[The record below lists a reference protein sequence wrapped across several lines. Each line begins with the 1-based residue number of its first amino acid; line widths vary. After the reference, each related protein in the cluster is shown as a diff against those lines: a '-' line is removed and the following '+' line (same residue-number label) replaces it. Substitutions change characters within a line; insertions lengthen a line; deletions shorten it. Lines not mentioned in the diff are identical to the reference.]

1 LNFETHYQF
10 PLTIIESGYGS
21 YPCVRFREPLF
32 LEDMKMRKEAEDLL
46 RRFAEGFRVFGR
58 QRGWPLTVD
67 AVPLAGLIRL
77 AGSLNRKGSAPR
89 PVRFHDGG
97 ER

>member
-1 LNFETHYQF
+1 
-10 PLTIIESGYGS
+10 
-21 YPCVRFREPLF
+21 
-32 LEDMKMRKEAEDLL
+32 MRKEAEDLL

-67 AVPLAGLIRL
+67 AVPLAGLN
-77 AGSLNRKGSAPR
+77 SLGWQPQSQGQCPP

-97 ER
+97 DR